1 MNNIKNDLEKL
12 RSVVR
17 EMGSVIVAF
26 SGGVDSTLLLKV
38 CSDVLGKKAIAVTA
52 SSQTYP
58 ETECKQAVD
67 LAKGIGAEHVI
78 IDTDE
83 LNIEGFSSN
92 PEDRCYYCKKEL
104 FTKLKEIADQH
115 EIKYIAEGSTLT
127 DDSDYRPG
135 SRAVK
140 ELEIRSPLKEARLD
154 KEKVRAISKY
164 LGLSTWDKP
173 AYACLSSRIPYGQTI
188 TKENLA
194 MVGKAEE
201 FLRSLGFKQLRVRHH
216 NNLARIEV
224 PEDQIKDLA
233 GSKVRERIV
242 KEFKK
247 LGYNYISLDLEGYRT
262 GSLNEVLNLEKD

>member
-58 ETECKQAVD
+58 ETECKQAID

-92 PEDRCYYCKKEL
+92 PKDRCYYCKKEL
-104 FTKLKEIADQH
+104 FIKLKEIADQR

-140 ELEIRSPLKEARLD
+140 ELDIRSPLKEARLD

-173 AYACLSSRIPYGQTI
+173 AYACLSSRIPYGQMI